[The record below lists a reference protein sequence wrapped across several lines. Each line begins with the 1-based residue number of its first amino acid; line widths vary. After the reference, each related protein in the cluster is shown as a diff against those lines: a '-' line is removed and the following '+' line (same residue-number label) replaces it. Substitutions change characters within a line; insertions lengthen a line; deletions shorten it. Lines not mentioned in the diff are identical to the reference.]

1 MALSFLTDDMLMQLF
16 GDYLAEANKEKLPA
30 HLNLA
35 ACFLAERRFKEAI
48 DQASRALSVDRTSA
62 KAYYRRGR
70 ARQALGQDDDARKD
84 LLEALRH
91 SPGGEDAAALR
102 ALRELETEAIKAA
115 RARKKTFGGL
125 FGHEREGDDD
135 SSSSSSEDAEEDE
148 DEEESDPR
156 RFAEREARSARRS
169 ARANKRAAF
178 VRDAEARMN
187 DVDEADANVSS
198 EMSKDTTGGSSSFV
212 AGGLVSRL
220 FKTLGFGGRR

>member
-1 MALSFLTDDMLMQLF
+1 MQLF

-125 FGHEREGDDD
+125 FGHEREEDDD
-135 SSSSSSEDAEEDE
+135 SSSSSSEDDE
-148 DEEESDPR
+148 DDEGEEESDPR

-169 ARANKRAAF
+169 ARARKRAAF